1 MLASM
6 AKPKYTDWAQVPIL
20 LSTRDVADVLGVH
33 INTVKRLI
41 NDQKLPAKKIG
52 RAWKVRKSD
61 IRSYIETE

>member
-41 NDQKLPAKKIG
+41 NDQKLPDQKNRPG
-52 RAWKVRKSD
+52 LES
-61 IRSYIETE
+61 